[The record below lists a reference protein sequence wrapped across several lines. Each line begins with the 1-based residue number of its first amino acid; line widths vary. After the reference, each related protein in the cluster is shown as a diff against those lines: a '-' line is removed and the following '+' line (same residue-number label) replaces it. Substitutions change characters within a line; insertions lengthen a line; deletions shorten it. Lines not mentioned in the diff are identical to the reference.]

1 MKKLVLMLVLTTLLT
16 VGLVAK
22 SQEIAY
28 VDIDAVITRCNDTQE
43 IQRAFDLERQE
54 WANQLTDLE
63 NEITR
68 METDFETH
76 KLTYSASGRS
86 EQEKK
91 IEDKKAEYRTMV
103 ENFFGENGIAAQ
115 RYQELVEPVQNKI
128 LEVIQDISI
137 QENYSLVLNVSAGG
151 ILYATQEMDI
161 TDMVIQRMDA
171 DSGQIAPAAT
181 DVPKADDKGG
191 KK

>member
-1 MKKLVLMLVLTTLLT
+1 MKKLVLLLVVATMLT
-16 VGLVAK
+16 VGLLAK

-54 WANQLTDLE
+54 WANQLQELE
-63 NEITR
+63 SEYTR

-76 KLTYSASGRS
+76 KLTYSASGRA

-91 IEDKKAEYRTMV
+91 IEDKKAEYRAKV
-103 ENFFGENGIAAQ
+103 EEFFGENGTAAQ

-128 LEVIQDISI
+128 LEVIQDIAI
-137 QENYSLVLNVSAGG
+137 QENYSFVLNVSAGG
-151 ILYATQEMDI
+151 VLYATQEMDI
-161 TDMVIQRMDA
+161 TEMVIQRMDT
-171 DSGQIAPAAT
+171 DSGQISPSQT
-181 DVPKADDKGG
+181 DTPKTKEESG